1 MNKTEIYLPPFL
13 KVLAVLLLICVI
25 VYIMIVGKPL
35 LVPILMGGFF
45 AILFTPMGKWL
56 EKNKI
61 PRVLSSIIALLC
73 MTAIV
78 AGLVTFVI
86 TTVSSFTSEFDK
98 DVSERVTE
106 YAEAI
111 DEWTISTLGV
121 DEELR
126 NKANT
131 DYLKSILAENSN
143 SVSGFAL
150 KTVGSLSGIVLIP
163 VFMFFFLLYRDHLTR
178 VAIQL
183 YHKKDPA
190 LVKMRITRLTRVVQN
205 YIVGVVK
212 VMGILAILNIT
223 AFTIIG
229 VKHAV
234 FFGTIAAILN
244 IIPYVGPF
252 AGILMPVSYSFLTT
266 DSLFYPLAILV
277 AYQVIQFIEGNI
289 LTPKIVGSNVN
300 LNAFVTFLGLLV
312 GASIW
317 GVAGMILIIPAMA
330 IMREIFELNQDTLPF
345 AILFGEE
352 KEFGQPVEQEDENDD
367 QSDKIPADDEK

>member
-1 MNKTEIYLPPFL
+1 MDKTQIHIPPYL
-13 KVLAVLLLICVI
+13 KVLAVLLLICVL
-25 VYIMIVGKPL
+25 VYILIIGKPL

-45 AILFTPMGKWL
+45 AILFTPMGNWL
-56 EKNKI
+56 EKNRI
-61 PRVLSSIIALLC
+61 PRVLSSIVALLS
-73 MTAIV
+73 MIAIV
-78 AGLVTFVI
+78 AGLITFII

-98 DVSERVTE
+98 DVSLRVTE
-106 YAEAI
+106 YAQSI
-111 DEWTISTLGV
+111 DDWTKSNLGV

-131 DYLKSILAENSN
+131 DYLKSVLAENSN

-150 KTVGSLSGIVLIP
+150 RTVGSLSGIVLIP
-163 VFMFFFLLYRDHLTR
+163 VFMFFFLLYRDHLTK
-178 VAIQL
+178 VVVQL

-190 LVKMRITRLTRVVQN
+190 LVKMRISRLTKVIQN
-205 YIVGVVK
+205 YIIGVIK

-252 AGILMPVSYSFLTT
+252 VGMLMPVSYSFLTMG
-266 DSLFYPLAILV
+266 SLFSPLAIFL
-277 AYQVIQFIEGNI
+277 AYQFIQFLEGNI

-312 GASIW
+312 GATIW
-317 GVAGMILIIPAMA
+317 GVAGMILIIPGMA
-330 IMREIFELNQDTLPF
+330 IMREIFELNEETLPF
-345 AILFGEE
+345 AMLFGEE
-352 KEFGQPVEQEDENDD
+352 QMEKEEEEPGGPEEIELEQN
-367 QSDKIPADDEK
+367 EKV